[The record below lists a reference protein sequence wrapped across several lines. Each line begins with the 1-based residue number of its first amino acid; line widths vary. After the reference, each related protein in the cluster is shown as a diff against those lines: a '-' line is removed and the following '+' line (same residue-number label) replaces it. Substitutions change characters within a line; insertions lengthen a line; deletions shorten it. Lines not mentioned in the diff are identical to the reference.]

1 MPLKWFTS
9 YLNNRQQ
16 YVAIGHTESPRQAM
30 TCGIPQGSMLG
41 PLLFLLYINDLPN
54 CSENLTF
61 RIFAD
66 DTNLFASARGLKNL
80 ETLINSESGKVKVW
94 CDVNKLSINFIK
106 TNYMIIKSNRKASG
120 SIEVKLQNID
130 GSSYLLDRKDHI
142 KYLGVMI
149 DESLSWKYHISYTC
163 SRISSNIG
171 VISKLRHYLSIRQLK
186 QLYYNLIYPYLSYAI
201 IAWGSAYKTH
211 LKRLQSKQNTVLRL
225 MFFATTSGP
234 YAESALPFL
243 NLLDVLTVNNIY
255 RLHALK
261 LTHL

>member
-1 MPLKWFTS
+1 MYIITKCTCTQDVAPGAVLKILS
-9 YLNNRQQ
+9 DR
-16 YVAIGHTESPRQAM
+16 
-30 TCGIPQGSMLG
+30 
-41 PLLFLLYINDLPN
+41 
-54 CSENLTF
+54 
-61 RIFAD
+61 D
-66 DTNLFASARGLKNL
+66 DQM
-80 ETLINSESGKVKVW
+80 ETLKSRPKKVP
-94 CDVNKLSINFIK
+94 
-106 TNYMIIKSNRKASG
+106 R
-120 SIEVKLQNID
+120 VKLQNID

-211 LKRLQSKQNTVLRL
+211 LQRLQSKQNTVLRL

-234 YAESALPFL
+234 YTESALPFL
-243 NLLDVLTVNNIY
+243 NLLDVLTVNNVY

-261 LTHL
+261 FTHLWHKGLLPSLITFSNMLVIGIHTIQGMHRSKTSVNRVLVLTLENKCFPIKQ